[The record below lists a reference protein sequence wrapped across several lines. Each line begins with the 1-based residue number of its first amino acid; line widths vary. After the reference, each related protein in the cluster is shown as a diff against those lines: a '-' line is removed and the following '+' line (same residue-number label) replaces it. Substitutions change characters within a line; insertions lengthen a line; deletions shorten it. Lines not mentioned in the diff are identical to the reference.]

1 MKLIDVR
8 HALTSFAILTLGAL
22 AVTACNGGAADTPPV
37 QVVNIGGGG
46 GAGTGCSQPFFPPD
60 QPNLSIDTSKPPEF
74 ITENSNGQATARP
87 GDEIGAEITVN
98 AATRYARIELKDA
111 WFAPGQPIATDE
123 INTAGNETLDVL
135 LATQASQRF
144 GRYYMKITLCGL
156 DCDDQEVVFDM
167 NPDINSDY
175 ERTLFEDGVL
185 IQTDRTCFDF
195 IPGGTV
201 LIQ

>member
-8 HALTSFAILTLGAL
+8 HALTCFALLTISLP
-22 AVTACNGGAADTPPV
+22 ACKGDDAAEGPPV
-37 QVVNIGGGG
+37 NIVNIGGDGG
-46 GAGTGCSQPFFPPD
+46 VQGCVQPRFPAEQPD
-60 QPNLSIDTSKPPEF
+60 LSVFRQPLF
-74 ITENSNGQATARP
+74 LTENSNGQATARP
-87 GDEIGAEITVN
+87 GDEIEAEITVN

-135 LATQASQRF
+135 LATEPTQRF

-175 ERTLFEDGVL
+175 ERTLFEDGVFV
-185 IQTDRTCFDF
+185 QADRTCLDF
-195 IPGGTV
+195 LPEGTV

>member
-8 HALTSFAILTLGAL
+8 NALTCFALLTISL
-22 AVTACNGGAADTPPV
+22 AACKGDGAAEGPPV
-37 QVVNIGGGG
+37 NIVNIGGDGG
-46 GAGTGCSQPFFPPD
+46 IQGCVQPRFPAD
-60 QPNLSIDTSKPPEF
+60 QPDLSVFRQPLF
-74 ITENSNGQATARP
+74 LTENSNGQATARP
-87 GDEIGAEITVN
+87 GDEIEAEITVN

-135 LATQASQRF
+135 LATEPTQRF

-175 ERTLFEDGVL
+175 ERTLFEDGVFV
-185 IQTDRTCFDF
+185 QADRTCLDF
-195 IPGGTV
+195 LPEGTV

>member
-8 HALTSFAILTLGAL
+8 HVLTSFSFLTLGAL
-22 AVTACNGGAADTPPV
+22 ALTACKGSAADDRPV
-37 QVVNIGGGG
+37 VIMNVGGDGG
-46 GAGTGCSQPFFPPD
+46 FQGCVQPNFPPD
-60 QPNLSIDTSKPPEF
+60 QPDLSVFRQPLF

-87 GDEIGAEITVN
+87 GDEIEAEITVN

-111 WFAPGQPIATDE
+111 WFAPGQPIAVDE
-123 INTAGNETLDVL
+123 INTAGNDTLDVL
-135 LATQASQRF
+135 LATEASQRF
-144 GRYYMKITLCGL
+144 GRFYMKITLCGL
-156 DCDDQEVVFDM
+156 DCDDQEVVFDL

-175 ERTLFEDGVL
+175 ERTLYEDGVL
-185 IQTDRTCFDF
+185 IQTDRTCLDF

>member
-8 HALTSFAILTLGAL
+8 HVLTSFSLLTLGAL
-22 AVTACNGGAADTPPV
+22 ALTACKGDAADGPPV
-37 QVVNIGGGG
+37 NIVNIGGDGG
-46 GAGTGCSQPFFPPD
+46 FQGCVQPNFPSD
-60 QPNLSIDTSKPPEF
+60 QPDLSVFRQPLF

-87 GDEIGAEITVN
+87 GDEIAAEITVN

-111 WFAPGQPIATDE
+111 WFAPGQPIAIDE
-123 INTAGNETLDVL
+123 INTAGNDTLDVL

-144 GRYYMKITLCGL
+144 GRFYMKITLCGL
-156 DCDDQEVVFDM
+156 DCDDQEVVFDL

-175 ERTLFEDGVL
+175 ERTLFEDGVV
-185 IQTDRTCFDF
+185 IQSDRTCLDF